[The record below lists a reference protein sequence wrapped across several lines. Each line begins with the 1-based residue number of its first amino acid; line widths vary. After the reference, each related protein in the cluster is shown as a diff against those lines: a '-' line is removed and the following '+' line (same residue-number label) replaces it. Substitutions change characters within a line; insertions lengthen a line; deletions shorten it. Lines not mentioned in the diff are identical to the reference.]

1 MSCGDW
7 ICNDGFVLWL
17 TVLITA
23 TKLMAIRLWEG
34 YSHYIPGRSFRSPEI
49 TGTGSSIPVE
59 KRWDFSQQIPINF
72 LCFPTGIGQNLSEKF
87 RKYPIG
93 ILLPKKPVELHGNGR
108 FQAGLYH
115 MRMTCMGIYT
125 LSSTKEGEECFLW
138 VMFIHLPSSRS
149 NRTDKLIL
157 N

>member
-72 LCFPTGIGQNLSEKF
+72 LCFPTRIGQNLSEKF
-87 RKYPIG
+87 RSEYCFRKNPWNYMETAVSRPD
-93 ILLPKKPVELHGNGR
+93 
-108 FQAGLYH
+108 
-115 MRMTCMGIYT
+115 YT
-125 LSSTKEGEECFLW
+125 TWEWHAWVFTLFLQQRKERNAFYESCL
-138 VMFIHLPSSRS
+138 FIFPLRGQTEQT
-149 NRTDKLIL
+149 N
-157 N
+157 